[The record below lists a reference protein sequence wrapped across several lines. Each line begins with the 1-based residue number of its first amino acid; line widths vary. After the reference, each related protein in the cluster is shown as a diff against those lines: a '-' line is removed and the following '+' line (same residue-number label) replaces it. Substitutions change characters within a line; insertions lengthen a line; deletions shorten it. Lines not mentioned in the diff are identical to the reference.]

1 MTNEKALQ
9 IIESADVYE
18 LAAAYSEYVA
28 EECNDPDSALYA
40 VDEFDDLMT
49 GFTPSALADMI
60 RYGDY
65 SSSAEFFT
73 FNGYGNI
80 ESVHA
85 SDVVDFISYRLDDDD
100 MAAVAAML

>member
-9 IIESADVYE
+9 IIEGADVYE

-28 EECNDPDSALYA
+28 EECNDPDSALYD
-40 VDEFDDLMT
+40 VESFDDLMT
-49 GFTPSALADMI
+49 GFTPSDIVNMAVCGA
-60 RYGDY
+60 YSPSGD
-65 SSSAEFFT
+65 FFT

-85 SDVVDFISYRLDDDD
+85 FDVIDFITSRLDSDELK
-100 MAAVAAML
+100 AVAAML